1 VAREAHPLLEIV
13 RVFAPLSLLSFGG
26 GQAIVA
32 DVRHQS
38 VDVHHWVSNAQF
50 LNDFVLG
57 RMNPGPNTMM
67 VALISWSAAGW
78 LGALVGMVAIFLPS
92 SLLVYGVAHVWARQ
106 RGAAWQGYVE
116 RGLGPVAVGMMLGS
130 SYNLLSHQEGGVF
143 AWIVALGA
151 AAILM
156 VRRKLNPF
164 LMIAGGAALFL
175 AVGELRPAWAL

>member
-1 VAREAHPLLEIV
+1 MAHDAHPLWAIAK
-13 RVFAPLSLLSFGG
+13 VFAPLSLLSFGG

-38 VDVHHWVSNAQF
+38 VEVHHWVTNSQF
-50 LNDFVLG
+50 LTDFVLG

-67 VALISWSAAGW
+67 VGLIGWSASG
-78 LGALVGMVAIFLPS
+78 LPGALVAITAIFLPS
-92 SLLVYGVAHVWARQ
+92 SLLVYAVAHVWARQ

-116 RGLGPVAVGMMLGS
+116 RGLGPVAAGMMIGS
-130 SYNLLSHQEGGVF
+130 SYNLLSHQEGGAF

-156 VRRKLNPF
+156 VKRKLNPF
-164 LMIAGGAALFL
+164 LMIAAGAALFL